1 MRLPDFLL
9 PAARF
14 DGVRP
19 IQVWGLRV
27 FYALMA
33 AFVATF
39 AWGEL
44 LRHEGP
50 WQPMT
55 ALALCVWATYPTLAL
70 LGLIHPLRMLPLMLF
85 TIGYK
90 SLWFVFVAW
99 PLWRDGTMA
108 GSNAQAITESFMA
121 LPLLVLVVP
130 WGYVWRTYV
139 RLPRAAVTA

>member
-1 MRLPDFLL
+1 MNLFTPD
-9 PAARF
+9 PRH

-19 IQVWGLRV
+19 IQLWGLRV

-55 ALALCVWATYPTLAL
+55 ALVYCVWAAYPTLAI
-70 LGLIHPLRMLPLMLF
+70 LGLVHPLRMLPLMLF
-85 TIGYK
+85 TIVYK
-90 SLWFVFVAW
+90 TLWFVFVAW
-99 PLWRDGTMA
+99 PLWREGALA
-108 GSNAQAITESFMA
+108 GSNAEAITNSFLA
-121 LPLLVLVVP
+121 VPLLVLVVP
-130 WGYVWRTYV
+130 WGYVWRNYV
-139 RLPRAAVTA
+139 RLPRAVAAA